1 MVFENIDFEKSI
13 SELNQSPKDVGS
25 EVAFVGRSN
34 AGKST
39 AINSITNRNLSLIH
53 I

>member
-13 SELNQSPKDVGS
+13 SELNQSPEDIGS

-39 AINSITNRNLSLIH
+39 AINKRKLL
-53 I
+53 